1 MAKECSD
8 AVDVV
13 GEVGGGGFGDARLS
27 KRLPKIIAKMA
38 EAPERSLPAI
48 FNDAELEA
56 AYRFFN
62 NEAVTEG
69 KILAPHVAA
78 TLGRIGDDPLTLV
91 VHDTTTVK
99 FGGDSAREG
108 LGHVTNGG
116 QGFFA
121 HTSLAV
127 SSDARRLP
135 LGVLAMS
142 TRIREARKKSSGSEH
157 DRWLDH
163 VGRVHALGLE
173 RSRIVHL
180 MDREGDDYG
189 VLASLLQ
196 SGSRFVIRSAHDRLL
211 AVTSPDDARKLEAA
225 CARVSAVVEREA
237 HLSTRGAGSRLPAQ
251 RRIHPVRGARTAQ
264 LCIGAASVTISR
276 PSPQP
281 KSLPREVTLHVVRV
295 WEPAPPNG
303 EAAVEWTLLT
313 SEPIDTPEQLL
324 RIVDFYRAR
333 WIIEE
338 FFKAMK
344 SGCACEKRQFESL
357 HALVNCFATC
367 IPIAWRLL
375 RLRNQAR
382 EMPSAPASHVL
393 SPTMLRVLAAAPR
406 AQLPKKPTAG
416 DVMRAIALL
425 GGHQRQNGEPGWQIL
440 GRGYDKLLVLTE
452 GWALAHGLDS
462 FEDV

>member
-1 MAKECSD
+1 MARERMD
-8 AVDVV
+8 TVDVV
-13 GEVGGGGFGDARLS
+13 TELGGASFGDARLG
-27 KRLPKIIAKMA
+27 KRLPKIVAKMA

-62 NEAVTEG
+62 NSAVTEA

-78 TLGRIGDDPLTLV
+78 TLARMGEDPLTLV

-99 FGGDSAREG
+99 FGGDAARDG

-121 HTSLAV
+121 HTSLAL

-135 LGVLAMS
+135 LGVLALS
-142 TRIREARKKSSGSEH
+142 TRVRDARNKASGSEH

-163 VGRVHALGLE
+163 VERVHALGIE
-173 RSRIVHL
+173 RSRVVHL
-180 MDREGDDYG
+180 MDREGDDY
-189 VLASLLQ
+189 SLLAALQQ

-211 AVTSPDDARKLEAA
+211 AVASPDDARKLDEA
-225 CARVSAVVEREA
+225 CARVTAVVEREA
-237 HLSTRGAGSRLPAQ
+237 GLSARGAGKRLPAQ
-251 RRIHPVRGARTAQ
+251 ARIHPVRGARAAQ
-264 LCIGAASVTISR
+264 LCIGAATVTLKR

-281 KSLPREVTLHVVRV
+281 KSLPDGVTLHVVRV

-303 EAAVEWTLLT
+303 EAPVQWTLLT
-313 SEPIDTPEQLL
+313 SEPIATPEQLL
-324 RIVDFYRAR
+324 RVVDFYRAR
-333 WIIEE
+333 WTIEE

-382 EMPSAPASHVL
+382 ETPSAPASDML
-393 SPTMLRVLAAAPR
+393 SSTMLRVLAAAPR
-406 AQLPKKPTAG
+406 ARLPKNPTAR

-440 GRGYDKLLVLTE
+440 GRGYDKLLGLAE
-452 GWALAHGLDS
+452 GWALARGLDPVT
-462 FEDV
+462 DV